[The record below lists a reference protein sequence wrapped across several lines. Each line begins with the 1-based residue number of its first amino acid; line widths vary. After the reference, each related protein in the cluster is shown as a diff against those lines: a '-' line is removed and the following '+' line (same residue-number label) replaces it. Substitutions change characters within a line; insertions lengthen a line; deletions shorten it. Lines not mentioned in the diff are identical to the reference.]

1 MPYNVPTLRQIIA
14 SGELDLESSL
24 GTVLP
29 KFGIEQALNIAVS
42 AGIRDAYDHQTWIVR
57 QIIPTTESDDQTIVE
72 MAQFEGVVRK
82 QATYAIGI
90 VTLTGTVPAPVGT
103 VLQHSDGRQYTVTSS
118 GSPISG
124 TLSVQVKAIEV
135 GSAGNMAAGQTLS
148 LVTPV
153 PGIQSAGTSV
163 DISGGADIE
172 PINQLL
178 ERLLFRKRNPPMG
191 GAVADYVAW
200 MREVP
205 GVTRAWAYDVWQ
217 GGGTVG
223 IGWVFDDRLD
233 ILPTPIDQL
242 FMMNYL
248 FLHADPSTGVLV
260 GRPAGIEPIYTVQIL
275 KVTDLA
281 ITPTPDNADVR
292 AAIEAN
298 LRGYERTLVQ
308 GQTMLLSKVRT
319 AVGSAAGIENYSLDL
334 AADVTAAQ
342 DELNVIGVITWP
354 TL

>member
-42 AGIRDAYDHQTWIVR
+42 AGIRDAYDHQAWIVR
-57 QIIPTTESDDQTIVE
+57 QIIPTTESDDQTIIE
-72 MAQFEGVVRK
+72 LAQFEGVIRK
-82 QATYAIGI
+82 QATYAVGPS
-90 VTLTGTVPAPVGT
+90 TLSGNVPAPVGT
-103 VLQHSDGRQYTVTSS
+103 VLQHKDGRQYAVTSS
-118 GSPISG
+118 ASPSSG
-124 TLSVQVKAIEV
+124 TVAVQVQAAAV
-135 GSAGNMAAGQTLS
+135 GAAGNLPPGEVLT

-153 PGIQSAGTSV
+153 PGLQSSGASG

-172 PINQLL
+172 PIAELL

-223 IGWVFDDRLD
+223 IGWVFDDRID
-233 ILPTPIDQL
+233 ILPTPTDTL
-242 FMMNYL
+242 AMMEYL
-248 FLHADPSTGVLV
+248 FRHPDPATGVLV
-260 GRPAGIEPIYTVQIL
+260 GRPGGIEPVPIGPLL
-275 KVTDLA
+275 KTTDLA
-281 ITPTPDNADVR
+281 ITPTPDSADIR
-292 AAIEAN
+292 AAIQRN
-298 LRGYERTLVQ
+298 LDGYERTLQ
-308 GQTMLLSKVRT
+308 PGDTLLLSKIRT
-319 AVGSAAGIENYSLDL
+319 AIGTAAGVKNYTLDL
-334 AADVTAAQ
+334 AADVPADI

>member
-72 MAQFEGVVRK
+72 LAQFEGVIRK
-82 QATYAIGI
+82 QATYAVGPA
-90 VTLTGTVPAPVGT
+90 TLTGNVPAPVGT
-103 VLQHSDGRQYTVTSS
+103 VLQHKDGRQYAVTSS
-118 GSPISG
+118 ASPSSG
-124 TLSVQVKAIEV
+124 TVAVQVQATAV
-135 GSAGNMAAGQTLS
+135 GAAGNLS
-148 LVTPV
+148 PGEVLTLVTPV
-153 PGIQSAGTSV
+153 PGLQSSGASG

-172 PINQLL
+172 PIAELL

-223 IGWVFDDRLD
+223 IGWVFDDRID
-233 ILPTPIDQL
+233 ILPTPTDTL
-242 FMMNYL
+242 AMMEYL
-248 FLHADPSTGVLV
+248 FRHPDPATGVLV
-260 GRPAGIEPIYTVQIL
+260 GRPGGIEPIPTGLDL
-275 KVTDLA
+275 KTTNLS
-281 ITPTPDNADVR
+281 IIPIPDSADIR
-292 AAIEAN
+292 AAIERN
-298 LRGYERTLVQ
+298 LNGYERTLQ
-308 GQTMLLSKVRT
+308 PGETLLLSKVRT
-319 AVGSAAGIENYSLDL
+319 AIGSASGVKNYTLDL
-334 AADVTAAQ
+334 SADVPAAV
-342 DELNVIGVITWP
+342 DELNMIGTVTWP

>member
-29 KFGIEQALNIAVS
+29 KFSIEQALNIAVS

-57 QIIPTTESDDQTIVE
+57 QIIPTTESDDQTIIE
-72 MAQFEGVVRK
+72 LAQFEGVIRK
-82 QATYAIGI
+82 QATYAVGPA
-90 VTLTGTVPAPVGT
+90 TLSGNVPAPVGT
-103 VLQHSDGRQYTVTSS
+103 VLQHKDGRQYAVTSS
-118 GSPISG
+118 ASPSSG
-124 TLSVQVKAIEV
+124 TVAVQVQATAV
-135 GSAGNMAAGQTLS
+135 GAAGNLIPGEELT

-153 PGIQSAGTSV
+153 PGLQSSGTSG

-172 PINQLL
+172 PIAELL

-223 IGWVFDDRLD
+223 IGWVFDDRID
-233 ILPTPIDQL
+233 ILPTPTDQQY
-242 FMMNYL
+242 MMAYL
-248 FLHADPSTGVLV
+248 FRHPDPATGVDV
-260 GRPAGIEPIYTVQIL
+260 GRPGGIEPVYTGQSL
-275 KVTDLA
+275 KVTNLA
-281 ITPTPDNADVR
+281 IVPVPDNVNIR
-292 AAIEAN
+292 AAIETN
-298 LRGYERTLVQ
+298 LLGYERTLIQ
-308 GQTMLLSKVRT
+308 GQTMLLSRIRT
-319 AVGSAAGIENYSLDL
+319 AIGSAVGVENYTLDL
-334 AADVTAAQ
+334 AADVPANL

>member
-14 SGELDLESSL
+14 SGELDLESSQ

-57 QIIPTTESDDQTIVE
+57 QIIPTTESDDQTIIE
-72 MAQFEGVVRK
+72 LAQFEGVIRK
-82 QATYAIGI
+82 QATYAVGPA
-90 VTLTGTVPAPVGT
+90 TLSGNVPAPVGT
-103 VLQHSDGRQYTVTSS
+103 VLQHKDGRQYAVTSS
-118 GSPISG
+118 ASPSSG
-124 TLSVQVKAIEV
+124 TVAVQVQATAV
-135 GSAGNMAAGQTLS
+135 GAAGNLPPGEVLT

-153 PGIQSAGTSV
+153 PGLQSSGASGDV
-163 DISGGADIE
+163 SGGADIE
-172 PINQLL
+172 PIAELL

-223 IGWVFDDRLD
+223 IGWVFDDRID
-233 ILPTPIDQL
+233 ILPTPTDTL
-242 FMMNYL
+242 AMMEYL
-248 FLHADPSTGVLV
+248 FRHPDPATGVLV
-260 GRPAGIEPIYTVQIL
+260 GRPGGIEPVPIGPLL
-275 KVTDLA
+275 KTTDLA
-281 ITPTPDNADVR
+281 ITPTPDSADIR
-292 AAIEAN
+292 AAIQRN
-298 LRGYERTLVQ
+298 LDGYERTLQ
-308 GQTMLLSKVRT
+308 PGDTLLLSKIRT
-319 AVGSAAGIENYSLDL
+319 AIGTAAGVKNYTLDL
-334 AADVTAAQ
+334 AADVPADI

>member
-57 QIIPTTESDDQTIVE
+57 QIIPTTESDDQTIIE
-72 MAQFEGVVRK
+72 LAQFEGVIRK
-82 QATYAIGI
+82 QATYAVGPA
-90 VTLTGTVPAPVGT
+90 TLSGNVPAPVGT
-103 VLQHSDGRQYTVTSS
+103 VLQHKDGRQYAVTSS
-118 GSPISG
+118 ASPSSG
-124 TLSVQVKAIEV
+124 TVAVQVQATAV
-135 GSAGNMAAGQTLS
+135 GAAGNLPPGEVLT

-153 PGIQSAGTSV
+153 PGLQSSGASG

-172 PINQLL
+172 PIAELL

-223 IGWVFDDRLD
+223 IGWVFDDRID
-233 ILPTPIDQL
+233 ILPTPTDTL
-242 FMMNYL
+242 AMMEYL
-248 FLHADPSTGVLV
+248 FRHPDPATGVLV
-260 GRPAGIEPIYTVQIL
+260 GRPGGIEPVPIGPLL
-275 KVTDLA
+275 KTTDLA
-281 ITPTPDNADVR
+281 ITPTPDSADIR
-292 AAIEAN
+292 AAIQRN
-298 LRGYERTLVQ
+298 LDGYERTLQ
-308 GQTMLLSKVRT
+308 PGDTLLLSKIRT
-319 AVGSAAGIENYSLDL
+319 AIGTAAGVKNYTLYL
-334 AADVTAAQ
+334 AADVPADI

>member
-72 MAQFEGVVRK
+72 LAQFEGVIRK
-82 QATYAIGI
+82 QATYAVGPA
-90 VTLTGTVPAPVGT
+90 TLSGNVPAPVGT
-103 VLQHSDGRQYTVTSS
+103 VLQHKDGRQYAVTSS
-118 GSPISG
+118 ASPSSS
-124 TLSVQVKAIEV
+124 TVAVQVQATAV
-135 GSAGNMAAGQTLS
+135 GAAGNLPPGEVLT

-153 PGIQSAGTSV
+153 PGLQSSGASG

-172 PINQLL
+172 PIAELL

-223 IGWVFDDRLD
+223 IGWVFDDRID
-233 ILPTPIDQL
+233 ILPTPTDTL
-242 FMMNYL
+242 AMMEYL
-248 FLHADPSTGVLV
+248 FRHPDPATGVLV
-260 GRPAGIEPIYTVQIL
+260 GRPGGIEPVPIGPLL
-275 KVTDLA
+275 KITDLA
-281 ITPTPDNADVR
+281 ITPTPDSTDIR
-292 AAIEAN
+292 AAIQRN
-298 LRGYERTLVQ
+298 LDGYERTLQ
-308 GQTMLLSKVRT
+308 PGDTLLLSKIRT
-319 AVGSAAGIENYSLDL
+319 AIGTAAGVKNYTLDL
-334 AADVTAAQ
+334 AADVPADI

>member
-42 AGIRDAYDHQTWIVR
+42 AGIRDAYDHQAWIVR

-72 MAQFEGVVRK
+72 LAQFEGVIRK
-82 QATYAIGI
+82 QATYAAGP
-90 VTLTGTVPAPVGT
+90 VTLNGNVPAPVGT
-103 VLQHSDGRQYTVTSS
+103 VLQHKDGRQYAVTSS
-118 GSPISG
+118 ASPSSG
-124 TLSVQVKAIEV
+124 TVSVQVQATAVGAAANLPPGEV
-135 GSAGNMAAGQTLS
+135 LT

-153 PGIQSAGTSV
+153 PGLQSSGASG

-172 PINQLL
+172 PIAELL

-223 IGWVFDDRLD
+223 IGWVFDDRID
-233 ILPTPIDQL
+233 ILPTPTDTL
-242 FMMNYL
+242 AMMEYL
-248 FLHADPSTGVLV
+248 FRHPDPATGVLV
-260 GRPAGIEPIYTVQIL
+260 GRPGGIEPVPIGPFL
-275 KVTDLA
+275 KTTDLA
-281 ITPTPDNADVR
+281 ITPTPDSIDIR
-292 AAIEAN
+292 AAIQRN
-298 LRGYERTLVQ
+298 LDGYERTLQ
-308 GQTMLLSKVRT
+308 PGDTLLLSKIRT
-319 AVGSAAGIENYSLDL
+319 AIGSAAGVKNYTLDL
-334 AADVTAAQ
+334 AADVPADI